1 MIIGTAPLVGGATA
15 VVGGET
21 TMTETEEG
29 GTGVGHQGGG
39 AQTMTDR
46 EMFPWKDLNFS
57 SNLGPSLARISPA
70 LALPVCTADTQH
82 LYTTRILL

>member
-1 MIIGTAPLVGGATA
+1 MA
-15 VVGGET
+15 VVEGET

-39 AQTMTDR
+39 AQTMTDG
-46 EMFPWKDLNFS
+46 EKMFPWKDLNFS
-57 SNLGPSLARISPA
+57 SNQGPSLARISPA